1 MPSILETIF
10 NPADATGISDINKTL
25 ALNSIGTAAASAGAY
40 LTATLEA
47 TTPEVRRLFGE
58 YLTQCLLAHETITG
72 LAIKRDWIKPYES
85 PEIQLSTSY
94 QESEKALSGKAQ
106 Q

>member
-10 NPADATGISDINKTL
+10 NPTETTGITDINKTL
-25 ALNSIGTAAASAGAY
+25 AMSSLSASATTAAAY

-58 YLTQCLLAHETITG
+58 YLTQSLMANETLTG
-72 LAIKRDWIKPYES
+72 LAVKRDWIKPYDS
-85 PEIQLSTSY
+85 PEIQLSTTY
-94 QESEKALSGKAQ
+94 QESEKALSGQ
-106 Q
+106 TQ